1 MLLQYKTTY
10 DDDGGTETLWV
21 PDLEHVYED
30 EIAALRAANAMNAD
44 PDIPMFYCT
53 QEFEIRTSR
62 GDGKTLP
69 MMNVRARTVLTEP
82 S

>member
-30 EIAALRAANAMNAD
+30 EIAALRAANAD

-53 QEFEIRTSR
+53 QEFEIKI
-62 GDGKTLP
+62 G
-69 MMNVRARTVLTEP
+69 AETVKKAVEGML
-82 S
+82 SD